1 MSWRFTSVSPRSAVR
16 YTVKA
21 SRAKKT
27 KRAVEQQRAEVQAAR
42 QAFEEEM
49 TTWSAADIIA
59 IDEMGCLTGMS
70 RRYGYARRGE
80 RAVTYEP
87 ASKGTHVSL
96 LGALTLDGF
105 LGGLEV
111 TGSVNGDVFEGFL
124 EQVVVPH
131 LRAGHLVLLDNA
143 SFHHRASLED
153 MVEATGARLLFLPP
167 YSPEFNPIEACWSK
181 VKAWIRKQAARTLDA
196 LQMAITEA
204 IQQVTRQDAEGWF
217 RHAGYQVQR

>member
-1 MSWRFTSVSPRSAVR
+1 MSWRFRSVSQPTAERD
-16 YTVKA
+16 TVKA

-42 QAFEEEM
+42 QAFEGEM
-49 TTWSAADIIA
+49 ATWSAADIIA

-70 RRYGYARRGE
+70 RTYGYAPRGK

-87 ASKGTHVSL
+87 ASKGTHLSL
-96 LGALTLDGF
+96 LGALTVDGF

-124 EQVVVPH
+124 EHVVVPH
-131 LRAGHLVLLDNA
+131 LRAGHLVLLDHA
-143 SFHHRASLED
+143 SFHHRVSRED
-153 MVEATGARLLFLPP
+153 MIEATGARLIFLPP

-181 VKAWIRKQAARTLDA
+181 VKAWIRKQAARTV
-196 LQMAITEA
+196 EPFKW
-204 IQQVTRQDAEGWF
+204 RSRKPF
-217 RHAGYQVQR
+217 SR